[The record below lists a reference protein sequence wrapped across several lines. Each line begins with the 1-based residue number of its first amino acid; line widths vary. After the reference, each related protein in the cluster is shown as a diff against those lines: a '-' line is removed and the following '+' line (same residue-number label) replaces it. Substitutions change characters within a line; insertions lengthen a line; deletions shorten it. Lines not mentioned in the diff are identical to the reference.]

1 MNKKT
6 TQNIQNNIFL
16 SLSDFIKFKKEI
28 NQQINSIQKEKKIR

>member
-28 NQQINSIQKEKKIR
+28 NQQINSIQKENKI

>member
-16 SLSDFIKFKKEI
+16 SLLDFIKFKKEI
-28 NQQINSIQKEKKIR
+28 NQQINSIQKENKI